1 MENNMKTTYAIGDI
15 YTSTKSGV
23 TGTIKEIE
31 IVRSDLVK
39 VRLDV
44 EGVDRWTTWT
54 PTTTE

>member
-1 MENNMKTTYAIGDI
+1 MKTTYAIGDI

-23 TGTIKEIE
+23 TGIIKEIE
-31 IVRSDLVK
+31 IVKSDLVR

>member
-1 MENNMKTTYAIGDI
+1 MKTKTKYEIGDL

-23 TGTIKEIE
+23 TGIIKEIE

-44 EGVDRWTTWT
+44 NGEIRWTTWT
-54 PTTTE
+54 PTNK

>member
-1 MENNMKTTYAIGDI
+1 MKTTYAIGDI

-31 IVRSDLVK
+31 VVSPTLVK

-44 EGVDRWTTWT
+44 NGAERWTTWT
-54 PTTTE
+54 PTTK